1 MMYMAPFIHNVQNRQ
16 TNRDR
21 EYTNGYQREEQK
33 IAGNQNVPSFWG
45 DGNVLELNNG
55 WWLYNFMNILKITD
69 FQF

>member
-45 DGNVLELNNG
+45 DGNVLELNSG
-55 WWLYNFMNILKITD
+55 
-69 FQF
+69 